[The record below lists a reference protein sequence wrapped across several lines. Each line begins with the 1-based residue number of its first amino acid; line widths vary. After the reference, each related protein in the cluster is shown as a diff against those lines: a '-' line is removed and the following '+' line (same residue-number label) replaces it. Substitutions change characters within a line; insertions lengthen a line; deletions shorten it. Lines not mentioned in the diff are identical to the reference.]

1 MDCIDFAQRLL
12 RIPSLPGQEGE
23 LAALVQAEMTRL
35 GFDEV
40 GRDEAGNVIGRVKGE
55 GTAPSIMFNTHL
67 DHVDPGDARR
77 WPSPPYG
84 GELREGRLVGRGAVD
99 IKGPLASQLYGVAQ
113 LTRAGRRPPGDV
125 YVTAVVQ
132 EEVGGLGAWWLCRRR
147 CFDCV
152 VVGEPSSCRL
162 RRGHRGRAEFQVLAR
177 GRSCHASVPDQGLNP
192 LEMVARF
199 ILALPQLTRV
209 AHAELGAGS
218 AAATLIAT
226 DQTSPNV
233 IPGEVRLTIDWRTV
247 PGEDPGEALAS
258 LRRIAAAATPPG
270 GSIRVEPV
278 VQTLRTYTGLVVSL
292 PVAHPAFLLGADH
305 PAVLAAEQ
313 VLGEVMEEPGPAGL
327 WRFATDGGHFA
338 QAGMLVLG
346 FGPGDPDAAHTV
358 GESIAVEEL
367 RLAEAAVAALAA
379 GLPLRLAPVLA
390 KR

>member
-12 RIPSLPGQEGE
+12 RIPSLPGQEE
-23 LAALVQAEMTRL
+23 DLAALVQSEMTRL

-40 GRDEAGNVIGRVKGE
+40 GRDDAGNVIGRIRGE

-67 DHVDPGDARR
+67 DHVDPGDVSR
-77 WPSPPYG
+77 WPTPPYG

-99 IKGPLASQLYGVAQ
+99 IKGPLASQVYGVAQ
-113 LTRAGRRPPGDV
+113 LIRSGRRPPGDV

-132 EEVGGLGAWWLCRRR
+132 EEVGGLGAWWLCRRQH
-147 CFDCV
+147 FDCV

-162 RRGHRGRAEFQVLAR
+162 RRGHRGRAEFQVIAR

-199 ILALPQLTRV
+199 ILALPQVPRV
-209 AHAELGAGS
+209 SHPELGAGS
-218 AAATLIAT
+218 AAPTLIAA

-247 PGEDPGEALAS
+247 PGEDPAEVLTS
-258 LRRIAAAATPPG
+258 LRRIAAGLTPPG
-270 GSIRVEPV
+270 GSLLVEPV
-278 VQTLRTYTGLVVSL
+278 VQTLRTYTGLTVSL
-292 PVAHPAFLLGADH
+292 PVGHPWFLLPADH
-305 PAVLAAEQ
+305 GAVLAAQ
-313 VLGEVMEEPGPAGL
+313 RVLAEVMDEPEPAGL

-346 FGPGDPDAAHTV
+346 FGPGDPGAAHTV

-367 RLAEAAVAALAA
+367 RLGQAAVAALAA
-379 GLPLRLAPVLA
+379 GLPQRLSSVLA